1 MLDSNIGRSMTAT
14 KDILASP
21 NTMPVEAVGGD
32 RVLIEPTGS
41 LLRLDLGAIWKHR
54 ELLLFLAWRD
64 VKARY
69 AQTVM
74 GIGWALVQPLLSMA
88 IFTVIFSYWAKL
100 PSDGLPYPLF
110 AYTALLPWLY
120 FSRSLDKSAGSLVA
134 EAGLIKKVYFPR
146 VIIPISAT
154 LVGLV
159 DFFVGLLLLI
169 GMMIWYGIAPTYGI
183 LALPFLL
190 LLTLASSLAVSL
202 WLSAIHVKYRDIGAV
217 LPLIIQLW
225 MYASP
230 VVYSVNMV
238 PERWRTL
245 YSLNPMVGV
254 IEGFR
259 WALLGKTSPDFLAI
273 GLGAGVVVLLLL
285 CGLVY
290 FKWMERTFADVI

>member
-1 MLDSNIGRSMTAT
+1 MTVA
-14 KDILASP
+14 KQLLPSAS
-21 NTMPVEAVGGD
+21 TIHMEASHGH

-41 LLRLDLGAIWKHR
+41 LFRLDLSTVWTHR

-74 GIGWALVQPLLSMA
+74 GIGWALVQPVLSMA

-100 PSDGLPYPLF
+100 PSDGLPYPIF

-120 FSRSLDKSAGSLVA
+120 FSRSLDRGAGSLVA

-146 VIIPISAT
+146 VIIPISAM

-159 DFFVGLLLLI
+159 DFFVGLVLLI
-169 GMMIWYGIAPTYGI
+169 GMMIWYGITPTYGV

-190 LLTLASSLAVSL
+190 LLALASSLAVSL

-230 VVYSVNMV
+230 VVYSINMV

-259 WALLGKTSPDFLAI
+259 WALLGKATPSFLAI
-273 GLGAGVVVLLLL
+273 GMGTGVVVLLLL
-285 CGLVY
+285 GGLLY

>member
-1 MLDSNIGRSMTAT
+1 MTVA
-14 KDILASP
+14 KQLLPSAS
-21 NTMPVEAVGGD
+21 TMHMDASHGH

-41 LLRLDLGAIWKHR
+41 LFRLDLNAVWTHR

-69 AQTVM
+69 AQTVV
-74 GIGWALVQPLLSMA
+74 GIGWALVQPVLSMA

-120 FSRSLDKSAGSLVA
+120 FSRSLDRSAGSLVA
-134 EAGLIKKVYFPR
+134 EASLIKKVYFPR
-146 VIIPISAT
+146 VIIPVSAT

-159 DFFVGLLLLI
+159 DFFVGLVLLI
-169 GMMIWYGIAPTYGI
+169 GMMIWYGITPTYGV

-190 LLTLASSLAVSL
+190 LLALASSLAVSL

-230 VVYSVNMV
+230 VVYSINMV

-259 WALLGKTSPDFLAI
+259 WALLGKATPDFLAI
-273 GLGAGVVVLLLL
+273 GMGTGVVVLLLL
-285 CGLVY
+285 GGLLY

>member
-1 MLDSNIGRSMTAT
+1 MTAV
-14 KDILASP
+14 KDLVTP
-21 NTMPVEAVGGD
+21 TTTMQVEAADGH
-32 RVLIEPTGS
+32 RILIEPTSS
-41 LLRLDLGAIWKHR
+41 LFCLDLSAVWKHR

-69 AQTVM
+69 AQTMM

-146 VIIPISAT
+146 VIIPLSAT

-159 DFFVGLLLLI
+159 DFFVGLVLLI
-169 GMMIWYGIAPTYGI
+169 GMMIWYGIAPTYGV

-190 LLTLASSLAVSL
+190 LLALATSLAVSL
-202 WLSAIHVKYRDIGAV
+202 WLSAVHVKYRDIGAV

-238 PERWRTL
+238 PQKWRTL

-259 WALLGKTSPDFLAI
+259 WALLGKVSPDFLAI
-273 GLGAGVVVLLLL
+273 GLSAGVVIMLLLG
-285 CGLVY
+285 GLVY

>member
-1 MLDSNIGRSMTAT
+1 MTAA
-14 KDILASP
+14 KDILASTP
-21 NTMPVEAVGGD
+21 TMHMEIAAGH
-32 RVLIEPTGS
+32 RILIEPAGS
-41 LLRLDLGAIWKHR
+41 LFQLDLGSIWRHR

-74 GIGWALVQPLLSMA
+74 GIGWALVQPVLSMA

-110 AYTALLPWLY
+110 AYAALLPWLY

-169 GMMIWYGIAPTYGI
+169 GMMIWYGVSPTYGV

-190 LLTLASSLAVSL
+190 LLALASSLAVSF

-238 PERWRTL
+238 PEKWRTL

-259 WALLGKTSPDFLAI
+259 WALLGKVSPDFLAI
-273 GLGAGVVVLLLL
+273 GMSAGVVSLLLL
-285 CGLVY
+285 GGLVY
-290 FKWMERTFADVI
+290 FRFMERTFADVI

>member
-1 MLDSNIGRSMTAT
+1 MTAA
-14 KDILASP
+14 KDIFAPTPTLQVDVA
-21 NTMPVEAVGGD
+21 GGH
-32 RVLIEPTGS
+32 RILIEPTSS
-41 LLRLDLGAIWKHR
+41 LFHLDFGAIWMHR

-69 AQTVM
+69 AQTAM

-110 AYTALLPWLY
+110 AFAALLPWLY

-159 DFFVGLLLLI
+159 DFFVGLVLLI
-169 GMMIWYGIAPTYGI
+169 GMMIWYGVVPTYGV

-190 LLTLASSLAVSL
+190 LLALASSLAVSL

-238 PERWRTL
+238 PEKWRPL

-259 WALLGKTSPDFLAI
+259 WALLGKVSPDFLAI
-273 GLGAGVVVLLLL
+273 GVSTGVVIMLLLG
-285 CGLVY
+285 GLLY